1 MQTDQQ
7 YKNSMS
13 FGQLKWMSDEYTHE
27 INREYVMHLRIS
39 GEGMNRECE
48 IQLNILFL
56 SLSSMTTRIQIFFH
70 YHFE

>member
-13 FGQLKWMSDEYTHE
+13 FGQLKLMSDGYTHE
-27 INREYVMHLRIS
+27 INREYVMHLKMS

-48 IQLNILFL
+48 IQFLSLSL
-56 SLSSMTTRIQIFFH
+56 SLSSMTTRIQIFPLSF
-70 YHFE
+70 

>member
-13 FGQLKWMSDEYTHE
+13 FGQLKWMSDGYTHE
-27 INREYVMHLRIS
+27 INREYVMHLRLS

-56 SLSSMTTRIQIFFH
+56 SRR
-70 YHFE
+70 